1 MKKFI
6 LFFCCLAAVAAAQ
19 GQESAAPVKITQRLI
34 YNSDAPVD
42 YEARQKALAFKK
54 VCEILKGV
62 HDKESAD
69 AVADAVYE
77 TMLVVHVSGDA
88 HRLPD
93 EAMTGQESLDY
104 WMSAQEAGKTLSK
117 VFFYGSEE
125 LAIAMGMP
133 VELAQLPTPEQL
145 AAAREYLEVMRAAG
159 KILSEVVDNASAT
172 AAVESIKALS
182 WRLGAAQT
190 GMAGK
195 APELLLPAAGAEEGE
210 LMFVPMA
217 MQRLQAC
224 RFYGCA
230 ELAAALGFPAQD
242 VVISGE
248 LTPEVQLQLESL
260 LQESF
265 KKHAPCGGP
274 GLSLETAWILP
285 EGVAAQSLLNDLPA
299 CMKQDSPVL
308 QQVGTDSSAQ
318 HSACDVVAEWEGKS
332 YKMELWFKHAVQQKA
347 E

>member
-1 MKKFI
+1 MKN
-6 LFFCCLAAVAAAQ
+6 LFLVSCCLAAAVAA
-19 GQESAAPVKITQRLI
+19 QEPALSAPVKITQRLV
-34 YNSDAPVD
+34 YNSDEPVD

-77 TMLVVHVSGDA
+77 TMLVVLVGGDA

-93 EAMTGQESLDY
+93 EEMTGQESLDY
-104 WMSAQEAGKTLSK
+104 WMAAQEAGKTLSK

-159 KILSEVVDNASAT
+159 KILSEVVDNASASS
-172 AAVESIKALS
+172 AVEPMKALS
-182 WRLGAAQT
+182 WRLGAAQS
-190 GMAGK
+190 GMGEM
-195 APELLLPAAGAEEGE
+195 APELLLPAVGSEDGE
-210 LMFVPMA
+210 HLFVPMA
-217 MQRLQAC
+217 LQRLQAC

-230 ELAAALGFPAQD
+230 ELAVALGYSAEG
-242 VVISGE
+242 ISE
-248 LTPEVQLQLESL
+248 YEPLDDKVKQVLENQLMQALTSENVT
-260 LQESF
+260 
-265 KKHAPCGGP
+265 GGP
-274 GLSLETAWILP
+274 GLSVETAWILP
-285 EGVAAQSLLNDLPA
+285 EGVSPQSLVNDLPA

-318 HSACDVVAEWEGKS
+318 YAACDVVAEWDGKS
-332 YKMELWFKHAVQQKA
+332 YKMELWFKPAVQQKA